1 MINETLLNKKIN
13 KSKCLRKYYST
24 QNELNY
30 YILKDIHSSINIV
43 LAIIFIILI
52 IENYL

>member
-1 MINETLLNKKIN
+1 MLIAYFMIISDQHSIYPNLFQ
-13 KSKCLRKYYST
+13 Y